1 MEPEFWVERWQ
12 RNEIGFHQDRVNPYL
27 ERFWADVVGDRNA
40 TVFVPLCGK
49 SQDMVWL
56 HERGH
61 TVVGVELSV
70 IAVESFFVEQQ
81 LVPKRREIDGLV
93 LFEAQGYKIYCGD
106 YFALKSQH
114 LSQVRAAYDRASLVA
129 LPPPLRNRYAQHLT
143 KLLAPGAR
151 TLLVAV
157 DYPTQQM
164 QGPPF
169 AVIDAEIRT
178 LYSTTFSVQSVLVR
192 NALED
197 NPRFK
202 ARGLTRLEERVYT
215 LERNNTPAPQADL
228 Q

>member
-27 ERFWADVVGDRNA
+27 VQFWGDVIADRHA
-40 TVFVPLCGK
+40 PVFVPLCGK

-56 HERGH
+56 HQRGH
-61 TVVGVELSV
+61 AVVGVELSL

-81 LVPKRREIDGLV
+81 LVPTRREIDGLV
-93 LFEAQGYKIYCGD
+93 LFEAQGYKIYCGN

-114 LSQVRAAYDRASLVA
+114 LLEVRAAYDRASLVA
-129 LPPPLRNRYAQHLT
+129 LPPPLRNRYAQHLAQ
-143 KLLAPGAR
+143 LLAPGVR

-157 DYPTQQM
+157 DYPAPQM

-169 AVIDAEIRT
+169 AVNEAEVRA
-178 LYSTTFSVQSVLVR
+178 LYSATFTVQSLLVH
-192 NALED
+192 NALDD

-202 ARGLTRLEERVYT
+202 ERGLTRLEECVYT
-215 LERNNTPAPQADL
+215 LVRNNTPAPHGDL